1 LKRFATGL
9 LALTGMAMAAS
20 APAAAG
26 EGTQQYSA
34 GPVEA
39 AIAKGDTVLL
49 HYKSTW

>member
-1 LKRFATGL
+1 MKRFATGL

-20 APAAAG
+20 AG

>member
-1 LKRFATGL
+1 MNRFATGL
-9 LALTGMAMAAS
+9 LALAGIAVAAS

-26 EGTQQYSA
+26 DGTQQYSA
-34 GPVEA
+34 GLVEA

>member
-1 LKRFATGL
+1 LKRIVTGL
-9 LALTGMAMAAS
+9 LAVAGMAMAAA

-26 EGTQQYSA
+26 DGTQQYSA

>member
-1 LKRFATGL
+1 MSFA
-9 LALTGMAMAAS
+9 AAFAS
-20 APAAAG
+20 ALVVATAVPARAG
-26 EGTQQYSA
+26 EGTVQYKA